1 MKNESSL
8 LLIFLVCLLFLAGCG
23 SNPQV
28 ASPEV
33 NRDVIYQVSTYGAL
47 SRGIFGAE
55 INFAFL
61 KKQGD
66 FGLGTLE
73 GLDGEMVAL
82 DGGFYQ
88 VKSDG
93 TVNHIEDEA
102 KSPFAMITFFDNDLE
117 TSPSDSFTYSRLT
130 SFLDNL
136 LLSRNIFYA
145 IRVDGDFEYVK
156 TRSVPKQ
163 EKPYPALEAALKSQS
178 VFELRNVSG
187 TLVGFWSPT
196 YTGEIDVPGYHF
208 HFITSDRKA
217 GGHVLDFQLRRCVI
231 RIDNTTVLDLE
242 LPRLDDFYRANL
254 ESK

>member
-1 MKNESSL
+1 MKNKYL
-8 LLIFLVCLLFLAGCG
+8 ILLISLACLLSLVGCG

-28 ASPEV
+28 ATPEV

-47 SRGIFGAE
+47 SNGIFGAE

-93 TVNHIEDEA
+93 TVHPIEDEA
-102 KSPFAMITFFDNDLE
+102 RSPFAMITFFDNDLE
-117 TSPSDSFTYSRLT
+117 ETPSDSFTYSRLT
-130 SFLDNL
+130 SHLDNL

-145 IRVDGDFEYVK
+145 IRVDGDFEFVK
-156 TRSVPKQ
+156 ARSVPKQ
-163 EKPYPALEAALKSQS
+163 EKPYPTLEAALLTQT
-178 VFELRNVSG
+178 VFELHNVSG
-187 TLVGFWSPT
+187 TLVGFWSPS
-196 YTGEIDVPGYHF
+196 YTGQIVTAGYHF

-217 GGHVLDFQLRRCVI
+217 GGHVLDCQLRKGVI
-231 RIDNTTVLDLE
+231 RIDQTTVLDLE

-254 ESK
+254 EP